1 MNKFMNPDICSA
13 KKETES
19 TLWTVLSSIGYR
31 ETELP
36 VLYDGKM
43 RTDMAFSLSELNEEN
58 ARYMYIGKVYE
69 ASRGEYTQMCFEL
82 ISEPSPK
89 ADAEAVSAALE
100 MLLALGLEDVTAKIS
115 ADTRTYELLCL
126 YGFEQYITA
135 TASSAEMRFECTVSG
150 KKLVCGG
157 RKGRSAGGAADI
169 ENILDVLGKTSA
181 DNPGLSLIYA
191 EKNAEGLGYDTAYN
205 LRVNGCAAE
214 FYIGN
219 GSADEAEK
227 YARKNGTEC
236 MLHIF
241 ADGKLIISDFIKN
254 TKTETTV
261 NEFLGYEEEPQPL
274 TPQQQGF
281 RMF

>member
-1 MNKFMNPDICSA
+1 MNNFMNPELCSV

-19 TLWTVLSSIGYR
+19 TAWTVLSSIGYR

-36 VLYDGKM
+36 VLSDGKM
-43 RTDMAFSLSELNEEN
+43 RTDMSFSLSALKEDC
-58 ARYMYIGKVYE
+58 ARYMYTGKVYDS
-69 ASRGEYTQMCFEL
+69 ARGEYTQMCFEL

-100 MLLALGLEDVTAKIS
+100 ILLALGIENVIAKIN

-135 TASSAEMRFECTVSG
+135 SSSSEMRFECTADG
-150 KKLVCGG
+150 KTLIRGG
-157 RKGRSAGGAADI
+157 RKGNSSGGAADI
-169 ENILDVLGKTSA
+169 DNIVSVLGKTTA
-181 DNPGLSLIYA
+181 DTPGLSLIYA
-191 EKNAEGLGYDTAYN
+191 EKNAEGPGYDTAYN

-214 FYIGN
+214 FYTGSGN
-219 GSADEAEK
+219 ADEAEA
-227 YARKNGTEC
+227 YARKKGTEC

-241 ADGKLIISDFIKN
+241 ANGKLIISDFIKN

>member
-1 MNKFMNPDICSA
+1 MNNFMNPDKCSV

-31 ETELP
+31 ETEIP
-36 VLYDGKM
+36 VLCDGKM
-43 RTDMAFSLSELNEEN
+43 RSDMAFSLAEIDEET
-58 ARYMYIGKVYE
+58 ARYMYSGKVYDT
-69 ASRGEYTQMCFEL
+69 ARGEYTQMCYEL

-100 MLLALGLEDVTAKIS
+100 MLLALGTEDVVAKVSTAP
-115 ADTRTYELLCL
+115 RTYELLCL
-126 YGFEQYITA
+126 YGFEQYVTA
-135 TASSAEMRFECTVSG
+135 TASDSEMRFECTAGG
-150 KKLVCGG
+150 KTLISGG

-169 ENILDVLGKTSA
+169 ENILEVLGKTSA
-181 DNPGLSLIYA
+181 ENPGLSLIYA

-214 FYIGN
+214 FYTGG
-219 GSADEAEK
+219 GSSAEAEA
-227 YARKNGTEC
+227 YAKRNGTEC

-241 ADGKLIISDFIKN
+241 ADGKLVISDFVKN
-254 TKTETTV
+254 TTTETTV

>member
-1 MNKFMNPDICSA
+1 MNSFMNPDSCSV

-36 VLYDGKM
+36 VLENGKM
-43 RTDMAFSLSELNEEN
+43 RSDMAFSLADCEEDC
-58 ARYMYIGKVYE
+58 ARYMYSGKVYE
-69 ASRGEYTQMCFEL
+69 SGRGEYTQTCFEL
-82 ISEPSPK
+82 ISAPSPK
-89 ADAEAVSAALE
+89 ADAEAISASLE
-100 MLLALGLEDVTAKIS
+100 MLLALGIEDVIAEIS
-115 ADTRTYELLCL
+115 AEPSVYNLLCL

-135 TASSAEMRFECTVSG
+135 SSSLCEMRFKCTAGGNV
-150 KKLVCGG
+150 LVNGG

-169 ENILDVLGKTSA
+169 EKILEVIGKKSA
-181 DNPGLSLIYA
+181 ETPGLSLVYA

-214 FYIGN
+214 FYTGS
-219 GSADEAEK
+219 GSAEEAEA

-241 ADGKLIISDFIKN
+241 ADGRLIITDFIKN
-254 TKTETTV
+254 TKAETTV
-261 NEFLGYEEEPQPL
+261 KDFLGYEDEPEPL